1 MWINIE
7 VAHVKWPQEKQLD
20 FQRIKGGKKKK
31 SQLYICEK
39 YKNTLNKNFG

>member
-31 SQLYICEK
+31 ASFISV
-39 YKNTLNKNFG
+39 KNIKIL